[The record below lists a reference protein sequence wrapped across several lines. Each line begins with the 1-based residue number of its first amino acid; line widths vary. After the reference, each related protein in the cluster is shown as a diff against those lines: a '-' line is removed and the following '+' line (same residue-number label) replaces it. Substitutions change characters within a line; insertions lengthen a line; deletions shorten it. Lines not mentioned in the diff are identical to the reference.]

1 MRATGSLGS
10 RLASLLATGVIQVI
24 GCARLKRHASWRPA
38 GPAPRR

>member
-10 RLASLLATGVIQVI
+10 RLASLLAIGVIQVI
-24 GCARLKRHASWRPA
+24 GYARLKRHASLGPA